1 MIMPSFL
8 MKIIFIPLTRNVK
21 QRWIY
26 QRDIFLVMH
35 DVGSILGKNHYVTY
49 LVNNTLKI
57 PRKQTHD

>member
-1 MIMPSFL
+1 